1 MPANVRTLFFAQAF
15 AMCATPLMIFSAALA
30 THGFAPS
37 QEWTTLPVAV
47 LVIGMAMSVYPAAH
61 LAARWGRKR
70 LFLTA
75 MLCGVCFSM
84 LAMWSL
90 VQASFWLFV
99 LASGGLGAVGAVSQ
113 QFRFAA
119 MESVQAQQRPLA
131 ASRILVAGLVSAW
144 LGPELVIFGQHWF
157 SGVFEG
163 AFVLLGGL
171 FLLAFFILSI
181 GYQNTRNPG
190 GKSGSG
196 SGSIKELLERR
207 GFLVAAFSG
216 AVAYCVMGLIMTATP
231 ISMNQINEFSLTQT
245 KWVIQSHIMAMFIP
259 SLFAGWLVQRL
270 GHKRMI
276 VLGLAA
282 YLFCVVLGVMD
293 QSFMHYWW
301 ALVLLGVGW
310 NFLFVA
316 GTSLLPDMHSESE
329 TAKAQGLN
337 DFLIFGCQSV
347 AALTSG
353 LLLHAIGWVGLLL
366 VTVPLCVA
374 MLGLV
379 LSWNQ
384 KISDTELA

>member
-1 MPANVRTLFFAQAF
+1 MPTNVRTLFFAQAF

-30 THGFAPS
+30 THDFAPS
-37 QEWTTLPVAV
+37 PQWTTLPVAV
-47 LVIGMAMSVYPAAH
+47 LVIGMACSVYPAAH

-75 MLCGVCFSM
+75 MFSGAVFS
-84 LAMWSL
+84 LVAMWA
-90 VQASFWLFV
+90 VMQASFGLFV
-99 LASGGLGAVGAVSQ
+99 FASAGLGSVGAVSQ

-119 MESVQAQQRPLA
+119 MESVEPQQRPVA
-131 ASRILVAGLVSAW
+131 ASRILVAGLISAW
-144 LGPELVIFGQHWF
+144 LGPELVIFGQYWF

-163 AFVLLGGL
+163 AFALLGGL
-171 FLLAFFILSI
+171 FLLALLILLA
-181 GYQNTRNPG
+181 GYRNSRSPQ
-190 GKSGSG
+190 GKAESH
-196 SGSIKELLERR
+196 SGSISALIKRK

-231 ISMNQINEFSLTQT
+231 TSMSHINEFSLAET
-245 KWVIQSHIMAMFIP
+245 KWVIQSHIMAMFVP

-276 VLGLAA
+276 IIGLAA
-282 YLFCVVLGVMD
+282 YLICVVLGVID

-316 GTSLLPDMHSESE
+316 GTSLLPEVHSESE

-337 DFLIFGCQSV
+337 DFMIFGCQSV

-366 VTVPLCVA
+366 VTVPVCLA

-379 LSWNQ
+379 MSWNQ
-384 KISDTELA
+384 KISETELA